1 MKRRAGM
8 CPGEIRMKR
17 REMLRASVLGGAA
30 AALTPALAG
39 AKSGGAAGLQ
49 GAGDEKSELT
59 PAQRGVDASKE
70 LNVANWKPVFLDE
83 HQNET
88 LIILSD
94 LIIPATDTPGAK
106 EALVNRYIDLV
117 MAAETHENQKSFL
130 GNLAYI
136 DGESMR
142 IYKNTFRY
150 LSREDQDD
158 LLHTMA
164 YPMSGST
171 WTGEAAGAD
180 PGFTNFEQLKTHIG
194 VAYYTSQIGMKEL
207 GRDDNFTH
215 GVYQG
220 CDHAEGSHK

>member
-1 MKRRAGM
+1 
-8 CPGEIRMKR
+8 MKR
-17 REMLRASVLGGAA
+17 RELLRASVFGGAV
-30 AALTPALAG
+30 AALTPALTT
-39 AKSGGAAGLQ
+39 AKQSKAAD
-49 GAGDEKSELT
+49 AAAEKSELT
-59 PAQRGVDASKE
+59 PAQRGVDASDE
-70 LNVANWKPVFLDE
+70 LKVANWKPVFLDE

-94 LIIPATDTPGAK
+94 LIIPTTDTPGAK
-106 EALVNRYIDLV
+106 DALVNRYIDLV

-164 YPMSGST
+164 YPLAGSS
-171 WTGEAAGAD
+171 WTGELAGAD
-180 PGFTNFEQLKTHIG
+180 PGFTNFDQLKTHIG
-194 VAYYTSQIGMKEL
+194 NAYYTSQIGMKEL

>member
-17 REMLRASVLGGAA
+17 REMLRAGVLGGAA
-30 AALTPALAG
+30 AALTPALVG

-49 GAGDEKSELT
+49 GAGEEKSELT

>member
-1 MKRRAGM
+1 
-8 CPGEIRMKR
+8 MKR

-30 AALTPALAG
+30 AALTPTLAG
-39 AKSGGAAGLQ
+39 AKQGAAKD
-49 GAGDEKSELT
+49 AASEKSELT
-59 PAQRGVDASKE
+59 PAQRGVDASNE
-70 LNVANWKPVFLDE
+70 LKVANWKPVFLDE

-142 IYKNTFRY
+142 KYKNTFRY

-158 LLHTMA
+158 LLHSIA
-164 YPMSGST
+164 YPLAGST

-180 PGFTNFEQLKTHIG
+180 PGFTNFDQLKTHISN
-194 VAYYTSQIGMKEL
+194 AYYTSQIGMKEL

-220 CDHAEGSHK
+220 CEHSDGSHK

>member
-1 MKRRAGM
+1 
-8 CPGEIRMKR
+8 MKR
-17 REMLRASVLGGAA
+17 REMLRASVFGGAA
-30 AALTPALAG
+30 AALTPALG
-39 AKSGGAAGLQ
+39 VAKHGGVTVGQGAA
-49 GAGDEKSELT
+49 AGKPEEKSELT
-59 PAQRGVDASKE
+59 PAQRGVDMSNE
-70 LNVANWKPVFLDE
+70 LKVANWKPLFFDE

-88 LIILSD
+88 VIILSD

-106 EALVNRYIDLV
+106 EALANRYIDLV
-117 MAAETHENQKSFL
+117 LAADTHENQKAFL
-130 GNLAYI
+130 NNLAYI

-142 IYKNTFRY
+142 MYKNAFRY

-164 YPMSGST
+164 YSNAGSG

-180 PGFTNFEQLKTHIG
+180 PGHTHFEQLKTHIG
-194 VAYYTSQIGMKEL
+194 IAYYTSQIGMKEL

-220 CDHAEGSHK
+220 CEHSDGSHK

>member
-1 MKRRAGM
+1 
-8 CPGEIRMKR
+8 MKR
-17 REMLRASVLGGAA
+17 REMLRAGVLGGAA
-30 AALTPALAG
+30 AALAPGLVG
-39 AKSGGAAGLQ
+39 AKNGAAAERGAAAEQGGAAEQ
-49 GAGDEKSELT
+49 AEKSELT
-59 PAQRGVDASKE
+59 PAQRGVDASNE
-70 LNVANWKPVFLDE
+70 LKVANWKPVFLDE

-117 MAAETHENQKSFL
+117 MAVETHENQKSFL

-142 IYKNTFRY
+142 KYKTAFRY

-158 LLHTMA
+158 LLHSIA
-164 YPMSGST
+164 YPLAGST
-171 WTGEAAGAD
+171 WTGEEAGSD

-194 VAYYTSQIGMKEL
+194 GAYYTSQIGMKEL

-220 CDHAEGSHK
+220 CEHSDGSHK

>member
-1 MKRRAGM
+1 
-8 CPGEIRMKR
+8 MKR
-17 REMLRASVLGGAA
+17 REMLRASLMGGAA

-39 AKSGGAAGLQ
+39 AKQTAAKNAAGE
-49 GAGDEKSELT
+49 DKSELT
-59 PAQRGVDASKE
+59 PAQRGVDASEE
-70 LNVANWKPVFLDE
+70 LKVANWKPVFLDE

-94 LIIPATDTPGAK
+94 LIVPATDTPGAK

-142 IYKNTFRY
+142 KYKNSFRY

-158 LLHTMA
+158 LLHSMA
-164 YPMSGST
+164 YPLAGST
-171 WTGEAAGAD
+171 WTGEEAPSED
-180 PGFTNFEQLKTHIG
+180 PGFRNFEQLKTHIAD
-194 VAYYTSQIGMKEL
+194 AYYTSQIGLKEL
-207 GRDDNFTH
+207 GRDENFTH

-220 CDHAEGSHK
+220 CEHSDGSHK

>member
-1 MKRRAGM
+1 
-8 CPGEIRMKR
+8 MKR

-39 AKSGGAAGLQ
+39 AKQGAAEKQ
-49 GAGDEKSELT
+49 DDKSELT
-59 PAQRGVDASKE
+59 PAQRGVDASDE
-70 LNVANWKPVFLDE
+70 LKVANWKPKFLDE

-94 LIIPATDTPGAK
+94 LIVPATDTPGAK

-117 MAAETHENQKSFL
+117 MAAETHKNQASFL

-142 IYKNTFRY
+142 KYKNTFRY

-158 LLHTMA
+158 LLHSMA
-164 YPMSGST
+164 YPLAGST
-171 WTGEAAGAD
+171 WTGEEAPPED
-180 PGFTNFEQLKTHIG
+180 PGYTNFEQLKTHIT

-207 GRDDNFTH
+207 GRDENFTH

-220 CDHAEGSHK
+220 CDHSDGSHK

>member
-1 MKRRAGM
+1 
-8 CPGEIRMKR
+8 MKR
-17 REMLRASVLGGAA
+17 REMLRASVFGGAA
-30 AALTPALAG
+30 TALTPALAA
-39 AKSGGAAGLQ
+39 AKQGAA
-49 GAGDEKSELT
+49 AKAEEKSELT

-70 LNVANWKPVFLDE
+70 LEGANWKPVFLDE

-117 MAAETHENQKSFL
+117 MAAETHEKQRRFL

-142 IYKNTFRY
+142 RYKNTFRY
-150 LSREDQDD
+150 LTREDQDD
-158 LLHTMA
+158 LLHSMA
-164 YPMSGST
+164 YPLTGST
-171 WTGEAAGAD
+171 WTGEEADAG
-180 PGFTNFEQLKTHIG
+180 PGFTNFDQLKKHIAE
-194 VAYYTSQIGMKEL
+194 AYYTSQIGMKEL
-207 GRDDNFTH
+207 GRDENFTH

>member
-1 MKRRAGM
+1 
-8 CPGEIRMKR
+8 MKR

-30 AALTPALAG
+30 AALTPALGSAKHG
-39 AKSGGAAGLQ
+39 AAVAQSAADKSG
-49 GAGDEKSELT
+49 EKSELT
-59 PAQRGVDASKE
+59 PAQRGVDASDE
-70 LNVANWKPVFLDE
+70 LKVANWKPLFLDE

-142 IYKNTFRY
+142 KYKNTFRY

-158 LLHTMA
+158 LLHLMA
-164 YPMSGST
+164 YPMAGST
-171 WTGEAAGAD
+171 WTGEGPGAD
-180 PGFTNFEQLKTHIG
+180 PGFTNFEQLKTHISM
-194 VAYYTSQIGMKEL
+194 AFYTSQIGMKEL

>member
-1 MKRRAGM
+1 
-8 CPGEIRMKR
+8 MKR
-17 REMLRASVLGGAA
+17 REMLRAGLMGGA
-30 AALTPALAG
+30 AALTPGLAS
-39 AKSGGAAGLQ
+39 AKQGAA
-49 GAGDEKSELT
+49 AKAEEKSELT
-59 PAQRGVDASKE
+59 PAQRGVDASDE
-70 LNVANWKPVFLDE
+70 LKVANWKPQFLDE

-207 GRDDNFTH
+207 GRDENFTH

>member
-1 MKRRAGM
+1 MPVRHGGAL
-8 CPGEIRMKR
+8 MKR
-17 REMLRASVLGGAA
+17 REMLRASVFGGAA
-30 AALTPALAG
+30 AALTPTLVG
-39 AKSGGAAGLQ
+39 AKQGAAKEAEG
-49 GAGDEKSELT
+49 KSELT
-59 PAQRGVDASKE
+59 PAQRGVDASNE
-70 LNVANWKPVFLDE
+70 LKVANWKPVFLDE

-142 IYKNTFRY
+142 KYKNTFRY

-158 LLHTMA
+158 LLHLMA
-164 YPMSGST
+164 YPMAGST
-171 WTGEAAGAD
+171 WTGEGPGAD

-220 CDHAEGSHK
+220 CEHTDGSHK

>member
-1 MKRRAGM
+1 
-8 CPGEIRMKR
+8 MKR
-17 REMLRASVLGGAA
+17 REMLRASVFGGA
-30 AALTPALAG
+30 AALTPALVS
-39 AKSGGAAGLQ
+39 AKQGAAEKKE
-49 GAGDEKSELT
+49 EKSELT
-59 PAQRGVDASKE
+59 PAQRGVDASDE
-70 LNVANWKPVFLDE
+70 LKVANWKPVFLDE

-94 LIIPATDTPGAK
+94 LIVPATDTPGAK

-142 IYKNTFRY
+142 KYKNTFRY

-158 LLHTMA
+158 LLHSIA
-164 YPMSGST
+164 YPLAGST
-171 WTGEAAGAD
+171 WTGEAAGSD
-180 PGFTNFEQLKTHIG
+180 PGFTNFEQLKTHIT

-220 CDHAEGSHK
+220 CEHSDGSHK

>member
-1 MKRRAGM
+1 
-8 CPGEIRMKR
+8 MKR

-30 AALTPALAG
+30 AALTPALGATKQSKAG
-39 AKSGGAAGLQ
+39 EAAEG
-49 GAGDEKSELT
+49 KSELT

-70 LNVANWKPVFLDE
+70 LEGANWKPVFLDE

-164 YPMSGST
+164 YPLAGST

-220 CDHAEGSHK
+220 CDHTDGSHK

>member
-1 MKRRAGM
+1 
-8 CPGEIRMKR
+8 MKR
-17 REMLRASVLGGAA
+17 REMLRASLMGGAA
-30 AALTPALAG
+30 AALTPALASP
-39 AKSGGAAGLQ
+39 KQGAA
-49 GAGDEKSELT
+49 AKAEEKSELT
-59 PAQRGVDASKE
+59 PAQRGVDASDE
-70 LNVANWKPVFLDE
+70 LKVANWKPMFLDE

-106 EALVNRYIDLV
+106 DALVNRYIDLV

-142 IYKNTFRY
+142 KYKNTFRY

-158 LLHTMA
+158 LLHLMA
-164 YPMSGST
+164 YPMAGST
-171 WTGEAAGAD
+171 WTGEGPGAD
-180 PGFTNFEQLKTHIG
+180 PGFTNFEQLKTHIS
-194 VAYYTSQIGMKEL
+194 VAYYTSQIGLKEL

-220 CDHAEGSHK
+220 CDHTEGSHK

>member
-1 MKRRAGM
+1 
-8 CPGEIRMKR
+8 MKR

-30 AALTPALAG
+30 AALTPALAV
-39 AKSGGAAGLQ
+39 AQTKAAEKQ
-49 GAGDEKSELT
+49 DDKSELT
-59 PAQRGVDASKE
+59 PAQRGVDASNE
-70 LNVANWKPVFLDE
+70 LKGANWKPVFLDE

-106 EALVNRYIDLV
+106 DALVNRYIDLV
-117 MAAETHENQKSFL
+117 MAVETHESQKSFL

-142 IYKNTFRY
+142 KYKNTFRY

-158 LLHTMA
+158 LLHSIA
-164 YPMSGST
+164 YPLAGST
-171 WTGEAAGAD
+171 WTGQEAGAD
-180 PGFTNFEQLKTHIG
+180 PGYTNFEQLKTHIG

-220 CDHAEGSHK
+220 CDHTDGSHK

>member
-17 REMLRASVLGGAA
+17 REMLRAGVLGGAA

-171 WTGEAAGAD
+171 WTGEAAVAD

>member
-1 MKRRAGM
+1 
-8 CPGEIRMKR
+8 
-17 REMLRASVLGGAA
+17 
-30 AALTPALAG
+30 
-39 AKSGGAAGLQ
+39 
-49 GAGDEKSELT
+49 
-59 PAQRGVDASKE
+59 VDASDE
-70 LNVANWKPVFLDE
+70 LKVANWKPVFLDE

-142 IYKNTFRY
+142 KYKNSFRY

-158 LLHTMA
+158 LLHSMA
-164 YPMSGST
+164 YPLAGST

>member
-1 MKRRAGM
+1 MKRRDL
-8 CPGEIRMKR
+8 
-17 REMLRASVLGGAA
+17 LRAGVLTGAV
-30 AALTPALAG
+30 AALQPPRSIAHATA
-39 AKSGGAAGLQ
+39 Q
-49 GAGDEKSELT
+49 GSSAPSELT
-59 PAQRGVDASKE
+59 PAQRGIDASKD
-70 LNVANWKPVFLDE
+70 LAAPGWKPLFLDE

-88 LIILSD
+88 LIALSD

-106 EALVNRYIDLV
+106 DALVNRYIDLV
-117 MAAETHENQKSFL
+117 MAVETHENQKSFL

-142 IYKNTFRY
+142 KYKNTFRY

-158 LLHTMA
+158 LLHSIA
-164 YPMSGST
+164 YPLAGST
-171 WTGEAAGAD
+171 WTGQEAGAD
-180 PGFTNFEQLKTHIG
+180 PGYTNFEQLKTHVG

-220 CDHAEGSHK
+220 CDHTDGSHK

>member
-1 MKRRAGM
+1 
-8 CPGEIRMKR
+8 MKR
-17 REMLRASVLGGAA
+17 RELLRAGMFGGAA
-30 AALTPALAG
+30 AALTPALGAG
-39 AKSGGAAGLQ
+39 TATAAAQ
-49 GAGDEKSELT
+49 GAGAGEKQDDAKSELT
-59 PAQRGVDASKE
+59 PAQRGVDASNE
-70 LNVANWKPVFLDE
+70 LKGANWKPVFLDE

-164 YPMSGST
+164 YPLAGST

-180 PGFTNFEQLKTHIG
+180 PGFTNFDQLKTHIG
-194 VAYYTSQIGMKEL
+194 NAYYTSQVGMKAL

-220 CDHAEGSHK
+220 CEHSDGSHK

>member
-17 REMLRASVLGGAA
+17 REMLRAGVLGGAA

-49 GAGDEKSELT
+49 GAGEEKSELT

-207 GRDDNFTH
+207 GRDENFTH

-220 CDHAEGSHK
+220 CEHSDGSHK

>member
-1 MKRRAGM
+1 
-8 CPGEIRMKR
+8 MKR

-39 AKSGGAAGLQ
+39 AKQSK
-49 GAGDEKSELT
+49 AGDAAEEKSELT

-70 LNVANWKPVFLDE
+70 LEGANWKPRFLDE

-106 EALVNRYIDLV
+106 DALVNRYIDLV
-117 MAAETHENQKSFL
+117 MASETHENQKSFL

-142 IYKNTFRY
+142 KYKNTFRY

-158 LLHTMA
+158 LLSSMA
-164 YPMSGST
+164 YPLAGST

-180 PGFTNFEQLKTHIG
+180 PGYTNFEQLKTHIG
-194 VAYYTSQIGMKEL
+194 VAYYTSHIGVKEL
-207 GRDDNFTH
+207 GQDDNFTH

-220 CDHAEGSHK
+220 CEHSDGSHK

>member
-1 MKRRAGM
+1 
-8 CPGEIRMKR
+8 MKR

-30 AALTPALAG
+30 AALTPALGG
-39 AKSGGAAGLQ
+39 AKQSKAGEAAEG
-49 GAGDEKSELT
+49 KSELT

-70 LNVANWKPVFLDE
+70 LEGANWKPVFLDE

-164 YPMSGST
+164 YPLAGST

-180 PGFTNFEQLKTHIG
+180 PGFTNFEQLKTHIAE
-194 VAYYTSQIGMKEL
+194 AYYTSQIGMKEL

-220 CDHAEGSHK
+220 CDHTDGSHK

>member
-1 MKRRAGM
+1 
-8 CPGEIRMKR
+8 MKR

-30 AALTPALAG
+30 AALTPLAG
-39 AKSGGAAGLQ
+39 AKQGKTADGAA
-49 GAGDEKSELT
+49 EKSELT
-59 PAQRGVDASKE
+59 PAQRGVDASNE
-70 LNVANWKPVFLDE
+70 LKVANWKPMFLDE

-142 IYKNTFRY
+142 NYKNTFRY

-158 LLHTMA
+158 LLHSMA
-164 YPMSGST
+164 YPLSGST
-171 WTGEAAGAD
+171 WTGEAASAD
-180 PGFTNFEQLKTHIG
+180 PGFTNFEQLKTHIAE
-194 VAYYTSQIGMKEL
+194 AYYTSQIGMKEL

-220 CDHAEGSHK
+220 CEHSDGSHK

>member
-1 MKRRAGM
+1 
-8 CPGEIRMKR
+8 MKR
-17 REMLRASVLGGAA
+17 REMLRAGVFGGAA
-30 AALTPALAG
+30 AALAPGLVG
-39 AKSGGAAGLQ
+39 AKNGAAAERGAAAEQGGAAEQ
-49 GAGDEKSELT
+49 AEKSELT
-59 PAQRGVDASKE
+59 PAQRGVDASNE
-70 LNVANWKPVFLDE
+70 LKVANWKPVFLDE

-117 MAAETHENQKSFL
+117 MAVETHENQKSFL

-142 IYKNTFRY
+142 KYKTAFRY

-158 LLHTMA
+158 LLHSIA
-164 YPMSGST
+164 YPLAGST
-171 WTGEAAGAD
+171 WTGEEAGSD

-194 VAYYTSQIGMKEL
+194 GAYYTSQIGMKEL

-220 CDHAEGSHK
+220 CEHSDGSHK

>member
-17 REMLRASVLGGAA
+17 REMLRAGVLGGAA

-49 GAGDEKSELT
+49 GAGEEKSELT

>member
-1 MKRRAGM
+1 
-8 CPGEIRMKR
+8 MKR
-17 REMLRASVLGGAA
+17 REMLRASVFGGAA
-30 AALTPALAG
+30 AALTPALAT
-39 AKSGGAAGLQ
+39 AKQSKAADT
-49 GAGDEKSELT
+49 AAEKSELT
-59 PAQRGVDASKE
+59 PAQRGVDASDE
-70 LNVANWKPVFLDE
+70 LKLANWKPVFLDE

-142 IYKNTFRY
+142 IYKNMFRY

-164 YPMSGST
+164 YPLAGST

-180 PGFTNFEQLKTHIG
+180 PGFTNFDQLKTHIG
-194 VAYYTSQIGMKEL
+194 NAYYTSQIGMKEL

>member
-1 MKRRAGM
+1 M
-8 CPGEIRMKR
+8 MKR
-17 REMLRASVLGGAA
+17 REMLRSSLLGGAA

-39 AKSGGAAGLQ
+39 AKQSTAADKQ
-49 GAGDEKSELT
+49 EDKSELT
-59 PAQRGVDASKE
+59 PAQRGVDASNE
-70 LNVANWKPVFLDE
+70 LQGANWKPRFLDE

-142 IYKNTFRY
+142 RYRNTFRH

-158 LLHTMA
+158 LLHSMA
-164 YPMSGST
+164 YPLAGST

-194 VAYYTSQIGMKEL
+194 VAYYTSQIGLKEL
-207 GRDDNFTH
+207 GRDENFTH

-220 CDHAEGSHK
+220 CDHSDGSHK

>member
-1 MKRRAGM
+1 
-8 CPGEIRMKR
+8 MKR
-17 REMLRASVLGGAA
+17 REMLRASLMGGAA
-30 AALTPALAG
+30 VLTPTLAS
-39 AKSGGAAGLQ
+39 AKQ
-49 GAGDEKSELT
+49 GATAKTEEKSELT
-59 PAQRGVDASKE
+59 PAQRGVDASDE
-70 LNVANWKPVFLDE
+70 LKVANWKPVFLDE

-94 LIIPATDTPGAK
+94 LIVPATDTPGAK

-142 IYKNTFRY
+142 KYKNTFRY

-158 LLHTMA
+158 LLHSIA
-164 YPMSGST
+164 YPLAGST
-171 WTGEAAGAD
+171 WTGEEAGAD
-180 PGFTNFEQLKTHIG
+180 PGFTNFQQLKTHIT

-207 GRDDNFTH
+207 GRDENFTH